1 MGDHKTVMTTTSL
14 TRQQALE
21 RHIRRIQRRIE
32 QLEARR
38 ERYARFR
45 PAIFFLGVALT
56 YWTGWTSLILAAL
69 IMLVESIHYNRIGRR
84 IRRHRFWHSIKSA
97 HLARMAL
104 DWQNIPEPPPSACDE
119 QHPFAIDLDLVG
131 GRSLH
136 RLMNRAVSRQGS
148 QRLLDWLLH
157 SAPQREQIESRRNM
171 LRELI
176 PLSRF
181 RDKLLLQCLLVSNE
195 HLDGDHLLRWL
206 HVHPTDKRSSYMF
219 AAALGLAMLNIL
231 LFGGFWLGWLPA
243 WWLISYAAY
252 IVIYFV
258 NLPACQ
264 ERFDAVMVLYDELD
278 KFKAILGYL
287 ERYPYANHP
296 NLRRLCEPFWQ
307 DAPLPSALMKKVTTL
322 TAVVGLRMNPLA
334 GLLLNAACPWDMA
347 AAWFIARYQAEC
359 AQQFPRWVEA
369 WTELEAFVSLA
380 DFAYLHPEY
389 VFPDILDD
397 AQTPA
402 FQAIALRHPLI
413 PAERS
418 VANDLQLAELG
429 EMVLLTGSNMA
440 GKSTFLKTV
449 GINLCLAQA
458 GSVVNAAALQTRL
471 FRLHSCIQIHDSIAD
486 GFSFFYA
493 EVRRLKQILDAMHAD
508 DALPVCFLIDEIF
521 KGTNSRERLIGG
533 RAYIQHLATQRAIGL
548 IATHDLE
555 LAQLAEQIGSL
566 RNAHFRDEVAEGTMV
581 FDYRLRPGVC
591 PTTNALKIM
600 SMNGL
605 PV

>member
-1 MGDHKTVMTTTSL
+1 MKSTT
-14 TRQQALE
+14 RAQALE
-21 RHIRRIQRRIE
+21 RHIRRIQRQIE

-45 PAIFFLGVALT
+45 PFIFFLGLALT
-56 YWTGWTSLILAAL
+56 YWTGWTSLMLAAL
-69 IMLVESIHYNRIGRR
+69 VMLAESIHYNLIGRR
-84 IRRHRFWHSIKSA
+84 IRRHRLWLSIKSA
-97 HLARMAL
+97 HLSRMAL
-104 DWQNIPEPPPSACDE
+104 DWENIPEPPPSAHDK
-119 QHPFAIDLDLVG
+119 QHPFAVDLDIVG

-148 QRLLDWLLH
+148 QRLLDWLLNA
-157 SAPQREQIESRRNM
+157 SPQRDQIESRRAM

-195 HLDGDHLLRWL
+195 HLDGDKLLRWL
-206 HVHPTDKRSSYMF
+206 RVRPTNAQASYMF
-219 AAALGLAMLNIL
+219 PAALALAVVNIV
-231 LFGGFWLGWLPA
+231 LFGGFLLGWLPGYWVVSA
-243 WWLISYAAY
+243 AAY
-252 IVIYFV
+252 LLLYFA
-258 NLPACQ
+258 NLPKCQ

-278 KFKAILGYL
+278 KFKAILRYL

-296 NLRRLCEPFWQ
+296 NLRQLCEPFWQ
-307 DAPLPSALMKKVTTL
+307 ETPLPSALMRKVTWL
-322 TAVVGLRMNPLA
+322 TTAVGLRMNPLA
-334 GLLLNAACPWDMA
+334 GLLLNAAFPWDMA
-347 AAWFIARYQAEC
+347 TAWFIARYQAEC
-359 AQQFPRWVEA
+359 ARQFPRWVEA
-369 WTELEAFVSLA
+369 WIELEALVSLA

-389 VFPDILDD
+389 VFPEMLAD

-402 FQAIALRHPLI
+402 FQATALGHPLI

-418 VANDLQLAELG
+418 VANDIQLAESG
-429 EMVLLTGSNMA
+429 DIILLTGSNMA

-449 GINLCLAQA
+449 GINLCLAYA
-458 GSVVNAAALQTRL
+458 GSVVNAATLQTRL
-471 FRLHSCIQIHDSIAD
+471 FRIYSCIQIHDSIAD

-493 EVRRLKQILDAMHAD
+493 EVRRLKQILDAIHD
-508 DALPVCFLIDEIF
+508 GDALPVCFLIDEIF

-533 RAYIQHLATQRAIGL
+533 RAYIQHLSTQRAVGMV
-548 IATHDLE
+548 ATHDIE
-555 LAQLAEQIGSL
+555 LGQLAEQIGSL
-566 RNAHFRDEVAEGTMV
+566 RNAHFRDEVADGKMV

>member
-1 MGDHKTVMTTTSL
+1 MTTTIF

-21 RHIRRIQRRIE
+21 RHLRRIQRRIE

-45 PAIFFLGVALT
+45 PAIFFLGLALT

-69 IMLVESIHYNRIGRR
+69 ILLVESIHYNRIGRR

-104 DWQNIPEPPPSACDE
+104 DWQNIPEPPSSAYDE
-119 QHPFAIDLDLVG
+119 QHPFAADLDLVG

-148 QRLLDWLLH
+148 QRLLDWLLNA
-157 SAPQREQIESRRNM
+157 APQREQIESRRNM

-195 HLDGDHLLRWL
+195 HLDGEKLLRWL
-206 HVHPTDKRSSYMF
+206 HVHPTETRSSFMF
-219 AAALGLAMLNIL
+219 PAAFGLATLNML
-231 LFGGFWLGWLPA
+231 LFAGFWLGWLPA
-243 WWLISYAAY
+243 WWLMSYAAY
-252 IVIYFV
+252 LVIYFV
-258 NLPACQ
+258 NLPTCQ

-307 DAPLPSALMKKVTTL
+307 ETPLPSALMRKVTYL
-322 TAVVGLRMNPLA
+322 TTAVGLRMNPLA
-334 GLLLNAACPWDMA
+334 GLLLNAALPWDMTA
-347 AAWFIARYQAEC
+347 ACYIARYQAEC
-359 AQQFPRWVEA
+359 ARQFPRWVEA

-402 FQAIALRHPLI
+402 FQAEALRHPLI

-418 VANDLQLAELG
+418 VANDLQLVELG

-458 GSVVNAAALQTRL
+458 GSVVNAAAMQTRL
-471 FRLHSCIQIHDSIAD
+471 FRVYSCIQIHDSIAD

-493 EVRRLKQILDAMHAD
+493 EVRRLKQILDAIHAD

-533 RAYIQHLATQRAIGL
+533 RAYIQHLAVQRAVGM

-555 LAQLAEQIGSL
+555 LAQLAEEIGSL

>member
-1 MGDHKTVMTTTSL
+1 MTATSL

-119 QHPFAIDLDLVG
+119 QHPFAADLDLVG

-157 SAPQREQIESRRNM
+157 DAPQREQIESRRNM
-171 LRELI
+171 LREMI
-176 PLSRF
+176 PLARF
-181 RDKLLLQCLLVSNE
+181 RDKLLLQCLLVSSE
-195 HLDGDHLLRWL
+195 HLDGEKLLRWL
-206 HVHPTDKRSSYMF
+206 HVHPAEKRSSSMF

-231 LFGGFWLGWLPA
+231 LFAGFWLGWLPA
-243 WWLISYAAY
+243 WWLMSYAAY
-252 IVIYFV
+252 LVIYFV
-258 NLPACQ
+258 NLPTCQ

-307 DAPLPSALMKKVTTL
+307 DAPLPSALMKKVTAL
-322 TAVVGLRMNPLA
+322 TAAVGLRMNPLA

-347 AAWFIARYQAEC
+347 AAWLIARYQAEC

-402 FQAIALRHPLI
+402 FQAVALRHPLI

-429 EMVLLTGSNMA
+429 EMALLTGSNMA

-493 EVRRLKQILDAMHAD
+493 EVRRLKQMLDAIHAA

-533 RAYIQHLATQRAIGL
+533 RAYIQHLATQRAIGM

-555 LAQLAEQIGSL
+555 LAQLAEEIGSL